1 MSHYRTLLGF
11 DYGSKRIGVAVG
23 QELTRTAHGLRTLHN
38 NPSGPDWPAIAELI
52 REWQPELLVVGLPQ
66 HMDDDTQ
73 PHPMAVP
80 VHDFGKQLEQRY
92 NLPVVWVDER
102 LSSLEAEAQL
112 ANSGKSRADKRDKAT
127 IDKLAAAII
136 LQTWLNNQAG

>member
-1 MSHYRTLLGF
+1 MSQYRTLLGF

-38 NPSGPDWPAIAELI
+38 NSSGPDWPAIAELI
-52 REWQPELLVVGLPQ
+52 QEWQPELLVVGLP
-66 HMDDDTQ
+66 HNMDDER
-73 PHPMAVP
+73 PHPLSES
-80 VHDFGKQLEQRY
+80 VHNFGKQLEQRY

-136 LQTWLNNQAG
+136 LQTWLNSQAN